1 METGLIAS
9 QVIGCDFLVSA
20 TGVAPNTGF
29 LRLSTS
35 GDQGAMRSTEDGYL
49 AVNQRMETSIP
60 DVYAAGDCCTVTL
73 EDEGGEHYFQ
83 MRLWT
88 QARSMGTYAAQT
100 LCGRAE
106 EFGMDAQ
113 FDLFAHITRFFGYKV
128 SCSVCF
134 SS

>member
-1 METGLIAS
+1 MLF
-9 QVIGCDFLVSA
+9 QVLGCDFLISA
-20 TGVAPNTGF
+20 TGVVPNTNF
-29 LRLSTS
+29 LRLSSS
-35 GDQGAMRSTEDGYL
+35 GEQNTLLSTEDGYL
-49 AVNQRMETSIP
+49 VVNQRMETSIP

-73 EDEGGEHYFQ
+73 KEEGGEHYFQ

-100 LCGRAE
+100 LCGRAD

-128 SCSVCF
+128 TIWFCF
-134 SS
+134 DSRHCVT